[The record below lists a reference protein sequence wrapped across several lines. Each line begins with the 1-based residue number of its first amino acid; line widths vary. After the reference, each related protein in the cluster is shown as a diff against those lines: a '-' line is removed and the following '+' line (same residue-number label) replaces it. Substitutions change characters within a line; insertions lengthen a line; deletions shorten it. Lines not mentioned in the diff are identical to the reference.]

1 MGEKM
6 RTLIILVAIAAT
18 ALLGLGYEFEANA
31 TMGSVLQGLQGPVET
46 LSPVEK
52 ATCDEEGVFC
62 PKGSSLKCD
71 PNCVC
76 SACGSPARPHRHAK
90 HS

>member
-1 MGEKM
+1 M

-18 ALLGLGYEFEANA
+18 AFLGYEFEANA

-90 HS
+90 HT